1 MCQSKDFGL
10 CRKIAADFVP
20 LPRPPPLQ
28 NLDPNPETL
37 DPKPEVH
44 EEQKGEGRTS
54 TGLGLVNAIFT
65 ELIYCAG
72 STVTRT
78 FSVPITVKLKPVLT
92 SKVTLVN
99 PVLKGKK
106 SGQVAR

>member
-1 MCQSKDFGL
+1 MCQSNDFGL

-54 TGLGLVNAIFT
+54 TGLGLVNVIFT

>member
-1 MCQSKDFGL
+1 MRQSEDFGL
-10 CRKIAADFVP
+10 YRKIAADFVP

-28 NLDPNPETL
+28 NLDLNPEAL

-54 TGLGLVNAIFT
+54 TGLRLVNVNFT

-78 FSVPITVKLKPVLT
+78 FSVPVTVKLKARFYVKRNF
-92 SKVTLVN
+92 SKYRTE
-99 PVLKGKK
+99 
-106 SGQVAR
+106 R

>member
-1 MCQSKDFGL
+1 MCQSEYFGL
-10 CRKIAADFVP
+10 CRKIATDFVP

-28 NLDPNPETL
+28 NLDLNPETL
-37 DPKPEVH
+37 DPETLDPEPEVH

-54 TGLGLVNAIFT
+54 TGLRLVNVIFT

-78 FSVPITVKLKPVLT
+78 FSVPITVKLKAHFYVKRYF
-92 SKVTLVN
+92 SKYRTE
-99 PVLKGKK
+99 
-106 SGQVAR
+106 R

>member
-1 MCQSKDFGL
+1 MCHSEDFEL

-28 NLDPNPETL
+28 NLDLNPETL
-37 DPKPEVH
+37 DPEPQVQ

-54 TGLGLVNAIFT
+54 TGLRLVNVNFT

-72 STVTRT
+72 RTVTRT
-78 FSVPITVKLKPVLT
+78 FSVPITVKLKPRFYVKRKF
-92 SKVTLVN
+92 SKYRTE
-99 PVLKGKK
+99 
-106 SGQVAR
+106 R